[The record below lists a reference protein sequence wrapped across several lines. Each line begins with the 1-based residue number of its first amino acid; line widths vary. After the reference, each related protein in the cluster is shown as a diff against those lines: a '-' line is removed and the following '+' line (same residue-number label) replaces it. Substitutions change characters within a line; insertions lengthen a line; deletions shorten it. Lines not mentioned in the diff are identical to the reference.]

1 MVLDPS
7 VYELEVCRR
16 SAEGRLL
23 PWCDRECLLLDA
35 LVLSLMV
42 AAFKLLRA
50 LYSSA
55 S

>member
-1 MVLDPS
+1 MLDPS
-7 VYELEVCRR
+7 VYEPEVYRR

-23 PWCDRECLLLDA
+23 PWCDRECLLVDA
-35 LVLSLMV
+35 LAVSFRV
-42 AAFKLLRA
+42 AAFKVLRA

>member
-1 MVLDPS
+1 MLDPS

-23 PWCDRECLLLDA
+23 PWCDRECLLVDA
-35 LVLSLMV
+35 LAVSLMV
-42 AAFKLLRA
+42 AAFRLLRA
-50 LYSSA
+50 LCSSL